1 MKGYKAFDKD
11 LRCRGLQFTVGETV
25 KHNGIVEV
33 CGKGIHFCEKLKD
46 VFNYYPKTEHTR
58 VCEVEASDVIKTT
71 DDKSATNTLTII
83 RELSKE
89 EIKTFTD
96 NFRFNS
102 GNNNSGHYNN
112 GNYNSGNRNSGNYNS
127 GHYNNGDY
135 NSGNRN
141 SGNYNSGHYNNGNY
155 NSGYYNSGN
164 YNSGHYNSG
173 NYNSGDRNS
182 GNYNSGN
189 YNSGNRNSGY
199 FNTTTPKVRLFNKD
213 TDLDFD
219 SITLIRLRSLITPKQ
234 FLIWVSSKDM
244 SDQEK
249 NDNPSHQTTGGFL
262 KKHPNEYKKQW
273 EYSVSR
279 MSEEDKDFI
288 RSLPNFD
295 ADIFFEITSQRLDDT
310 IEVTVGGKTKR
321 ISMKDAEKLGLI

>member
-112 GNYNSGNRNSGNYNS
+112 GNYNSG
-127 GHYNNGDY
+127 
-135 NSGNRN
+135 
-141 SGNYNSGHYNNGNY
+141 
-155 NSGYYNSGN
+155 YYNSGN

-173 NYNSGDRNS
+173 NYNSGDRNSGDRNS